1 MPFASTAVIVTTAP
15 TFNIGNVMVML
26 EGDVAITA
34 VGGVTAAL
42 DDESTYGTKPPL
54 IV

>member
-1 MPFASTAVIVTTAP
+1 MIVTTAP
-15 TFNIGNVMVML
+15 RFNIGKVMIML
-26 EGDVAITA
+26 EGEVEITA

-54 IV
+54 MV